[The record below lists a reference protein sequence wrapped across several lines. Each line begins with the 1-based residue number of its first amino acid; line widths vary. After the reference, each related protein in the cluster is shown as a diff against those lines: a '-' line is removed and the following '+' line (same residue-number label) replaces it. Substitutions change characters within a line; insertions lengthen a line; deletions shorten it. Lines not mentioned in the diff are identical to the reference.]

1 MQNTS
6 VKEEVL
12 TRNPTLPTK
21 EMEVVLEKDTME
33 GMEVEMEDSGATT
46 RDSCP
51 NSSLELPFPAVD
63 TPALQMPSCQ
73 AVFPSSPSPS
83 LTATAPH
90 HPTTQLL
97 PGILYTDS
105 KQLLVTLQPEQQ
117 LSLPPPVL
125 TQKLLPAKPTAAVSS
140 LQQSPTPS
148 PMSKRKALCVS
159 PGKALY
165 DKKREAVLQ
174 QLL

>member
-1 MQNTS
+1 MGGGKSPAVVQNTS

-51 NSSLELPFPAVD
+51 NSRLELPFPAVD

-83 LTATAPH
+83 LTATAP
-90 HPTTQLL
+90 
-97 PGILYTDS
+97 S
-105 KQLLVTLQPEQQ
+105 TLQPEQQ

-125 TQKLLPAKPTAAVSS
+125 TRKLSPAQPTAAVSS